1 MSKKILFV
9 LSFALISL
17 VSSLSFA
24 ASKDAPKSIQLIASV
39 LTDSTQLTDKVVY
52 VDFWA
57 SWCVPCRISFPW
69 LKQLQDSYR
78 SQGLQVVAVNLDKD
92 HKAAQAFLAEMKVPF
107 AVIFDSTGS
116 IAKSYQLQV
125 MPMSFLYGR
134 DGKLRAS
141 HEGFLAKDT
150 LDLNAQIRKLLAEN
164 VSR

>member
-1 MSKKILFV
+1 L
-9 LSFALISL
+9 L
-17 VSSLSFA
+17 VSTFSFA
-24 ASKDAPKSIQLIASV
+24 APKDAPKSLQLIVSA

-69 LKQLQDSYR
+69 LKQLQDNYR

-92 HKAAQAFLAEMKVPF
+92 HKAAQAFLTEMKVPF
-107 AVIFDSTGS
+107 TVIFDSTGS

-134 DGKLRAS
+134 DGKLRTN
-141 HEGFLAKDT
+141 HEGFQAKDT
-150 LDLNAQIRKLLAEN
+150 LELNALITKLLAES
-164 VSR
+164 VPK